1 MGPFYL
7 AIETGNPY
15 SAALHLKAFA
25 ALPMV
30 SSSAGH
36 LPHTSEGFLPPV
48 SADSRKG
55 RGQEGNSSP
64 IVFQLISQLRS
75 C

>member
-1 MGPFYL
+1 MGRRMGTFYL
-7 AIETGNPY
+7 TIGTGNPY

-25 ALPMV
+25 TLPMA

-36 LPHTSEGFLPPV
+36 LPHTREGFLPPV

-55 RGQEGNSSP
+55 RGREGNSSP
-64 IVFQLISQLRS
+64 LFSD
-75 C
+75 